1 MDITRRG
8 SRSSS
13 EGPPEWFTGKVH
25 IEPVFHTT
33 APGRMQGA
41 SVTFEPGARSA
52 WHTHPVGQ
60 TLIVTAGRGF
70 VQSWGGPAEEIH
82 PGDVVSCPPGEK
94 HWHGAT
100 PDSAMTHLAIQEGLD
115 GKVVNWMEKVGDD
128 QYRQKRPVTSPTLGR
143 DASRSTNR
151 TS

>member
-1 MDITRRG
+1 
-8 SRSSS
+8 
-13 EGPPEWFTGKVH
+13 
-25 IEPVFHTT
+25 
-33 APGRMQGA
+33 
-41 SVTFEPGARSA
+41 
-52 WHTHPVGQ
+52 
-60 TLIVTAGRGF
+60 
-70 VQSWGGPAEEIH
+70 
-82 PGDVVSCPPGEK
+82 VVSCPPGEK

-143 DASRSTNR
+143 DTSRSTNR